1 MKNVLVTGAAGF
13 IGSNMIKFLLEKTN
27 YKIFGVD
34 NFLNGTENK
43 KFIEKINN
51 KRFKFIE
58 SDFVNFN
65 FEEQKIDIVYHFA
78 AIPSVPFSV
87 ENPILTSDN
96 NISKTLQLLDN
107 CSKNKVK
114 RFVFSSS
121 ASIYGDTINLPTNEL
136 EPDNCKSPYA
146 LQKLTIEKFC
156 KLWSEIYNL
165 ETVCLRYFNIYGPN
179 QYSTNA
185 YSSVI
190 SSWIKGFVENYSIR
204 LDGDG
209 LQSRSFTYVEDVCE
223 ANFLF
228 GELEQKMYGDIFNIA
243 DEKNYTLLEI
253 LNQLKKISGNE
264 INIKY
269 TPVRNGDIKNSH
281 ADTSKVKRLNYKTKI
296 DLEKGLTETYN
307 WYKKL

>member
-1 MKNVLVTGAAGF
+1 MKIVLVTGAAGF

-51 KRFKFIE
+51 KRFKFIK
-58 SDFVNFN
+58 SDFVDFN

-87 ENPILTSDN
+87 DNPILTSDN

-114 RFVFSSS
+114 RFIFSSS

-136 EPDNCKSPYA
+136 ESDNCKSPYA

-156 KLWSEIYNL
+156 KLWSEIYDL

-190 SSWIKGFVENYSIR
+190 CSWIKGFVNNTSIR

-223 ANFLF
+223 ANFMF
-228 GELEQKMYGDIFNIA
+228 GELKQRLNGNIFNIA
-243 DEKNYTLLEI
+243 DEKSYTLLEI
-253 LNQLKKISGNE
+253 LNKLIKISGKE
-264 INIKY
+264 IKVESY
-269 TPVRNGDIKNSH
+269 PVRNGDIKKSH
-281 ADTSKVKRLNYKTKI
+281 ADISKVKSLNYNTKI
-296 DLEKGLTETYN
+296 DLEKGLIQTYN